1 MLNDAVGFDKIFI
14 ATGYTDL
21 RRGIDGLASTI
32 KFQFDL
38 DPFQKHVLFLFCG
51 KRTDRIK
58 GLVWEGDGFLLLYK
72 RLNIGGFSW
81 PRTKE
86 EAMEITS
93 EQFQMLMQGLSI
105 VAKHPIKAYTYILNQ
120 EKYLR
125 VFLEDGEVPIDN
137 NASERAIR
145 GFCIGKKNWQM
156 IDTINGAHS
165 SAIIYSIA
173 ETAKANSLKPY
184 DYFVYLLEEIP
195 KHMDQEDRTFLEDL
209 LPWSEKLPE
218 EIRKQP

>member
-1 MLNDAVGFDKIFI
+1 MLNDAVGFEKIFI

-38 DPFQKHVLFLFCG
+38 DPFQKHILFLFCG

-86 EAMEITS
+86 EAMEITP
-93 EQFQMLMQGLSI
+93 EQFQMLMQTSLDKGTQRKTTENELPSL
-105 VAKHPIKAYTYILNQ
+105 TQ
-120 EKYLR
+120 
-125 VFLEDGEVPIDN
+125 
-137 NASERAIR
+137 
-145 GFCIGKKNWQM
+145 C
-156 IDTINGAHS
+156 
-165 SAIIYSIA
+165 
-173 ETAKANSLKPY
+173 TA
-184 DYFVYLLEEIP
+184 
-195 KHMDQEDRTFLEDL
+195 
-209 LPWSEKLPE
+209 
-218 EIRKQP
+218 

>member
-1 MLNDAVGFDKIFI
+1 MLNDAVGFEKIFS

-81 PRTKE
+81 PRKGRSHGDYTRAVSNVDAGIVYCCKTPNQRIE
-86 EAMEITS
+86 EST
-93 EQFQMLMQGLSI
+93 
-105 VAKHPIKAYTYILNQ
+105 
-120 EKYLR
+120 
-125 VFLEDGEVPIDN
+125 
-137 NASERAIR
+137 
-145 GFCIGKKNWQM
+145 
-156 IDTINGAHS
+156 
-165 SAIIYSIA
+165 
-173 ETAKANSLKPY
+173 
-184 DYFVYLLEEIP
+184 
-195 KHMDQEDRTFLEDL
+195 
-209 LPWSEKLPE
+209 
-218 EIRKQP
+218 